1 MHRRLSVLVGLVL
14 VVGLLAACNK
24 DRKLKVT
31 GMGPLKGDYLGGQ
44 LVRITGN
51 AFQTD
56 ESGNSTVRSVK
67 VYFGGVQG
75 TVLRF
80 NNDEELVVQAP
91 GGQVGQKVDVKLYFE
106 PGGVFTYP
114 EKFEY
119 IDEKAATV
127 DDLDTGKKDPKVE
140 KEPKSK

>member
-1 MHRRLSVLVGLVL
+1 MHRPLSILLGILVL
-14 VVGLLAACNK
+14 VVGLSACNK

-44 LVRITGN
+44 LVRISGN

-56 ESGNSTVRSVK
+56 ENGNSTVRSVK

-91 GGQVGQKVDVKLYFE
+91 GGKVGEKVDVKLYFE

-127 DDLDTGKKDPKVE
+127 DDLDIKKDDKPAP
-140 KEPKSK
+140 PKSK